1 MKGIGQAEL
10 FRPFA
15 DAPEVVFAR
24 AASRS
29 PLFASNSAA
38 GGAPVVIGSAV
49 GSGADDVAVRAQGEL
64 RERVSNILAGRLAE
78 ERREVVATYEEL
90 ERAGTRAVD
99 PLGLVSRRSEGADD
113 EAPRRARLLW
123 VPGQSL
129 ITGTRT
135 LVPAGAAF
143 LHHRPPPGCSGMLR
157 TGSTGVSA
165 HTSWGAA
172 VRHGLFEVLERDLFW
187 RSWYGAGVR
196 TWVLEPSLAPPALQ
210 RTLTALGLEATGLL
224 IEGPGGT
231 ACVVSCLYP
240 PGGQGQSY
248 GARALFADGAAPVAW
263 AFERASYEALMVRWS
278 LDTPAA
284 RLAWRRMSER
294 DVPGGEPRDA
304 LEHALA
310 AFHARGERDC
320 LAWWLGMAV
329 PARSRWVPPGRPLL
343 PNPDERTLA
352 GLLAALTGQE
362 PVAVDTTVPEVC
374 PEGSV
379 VVRIVAPGAHQLP
392 GDERRARVPPSPSGR
407 HRPPHPL
414 G

>member
-1 MKGIGQAEL
+1 MGGIGQAEL

-15 DAPEVVFAR
+15 NAPEVVFAR

-29 PLFASNSAA
+29 PLFAANSAA

-49 GSGADDVAVRAQGEL
+49 GGGADDVEVRARGEL

-90 ERAGTRAVD
+90 ARAGTRAVD
-99 PLGLVSRRSEGADD
+99 PSGLVSRRSEGADE
-113 EAPRRARLLW
+113 EALRRTRMLW

-129 ITGTRT
+129 VTGERT
-135 LVPAGAAF
+135 LVPAGATF
-143 LHHRPPPGCSGMLR
+143 LYHRPPPDCSGALR

-165 HTSWGAA
+165 HISWGAA

-187 RSWYGAGVR
+187 RSWYGTGVR
-196 TWVLEPSLAPPALQ
+196 TWALEPSLAPPALQ
-210 RTLTALGLEATGLL
+210 RTLAALGLNATGLL
-224 IEGPGGT
+224 LEGPGGT
-231 ACVVSCLYP
+231 ACVVSCLYS

-248 GARALFADGAAPVAW
+248 GARALFVDGAASVAW

-278 LDTPAA
+278 LDTRAA
-284 RLAWRRMSER
+284 RLAWQRMSER
-294 DVPGGEPRDA
+294 DMPGEPRDA

-329 PARSRWVPPGRPLL
+329 PASSGWAPPGEPPPPR
-343 PNPDERTLA
+343 PDERALA
-352 GLLAALTGQE
+352 GFLAELTGRE
-362 PVAVDTTVPEVC
+362 PVAVDTTVPQVC
-374 PEGSV
+374 PDGIV

-392 GDERRARVPPSPSGR
+392 GNERRARVPPSPPGR